1 MNEDM
6 YRENI
11 LDHYKKPHHRGKMR
25 GASCSG
31 HAINPFCGDDITF
44 YLKMRGKKV
53 EGASFDGAA
62 CAICT
67 ASASMLSDE
76 VQGKGAEKARA
87 IGKERVLELLGVS
100 PGPTRLKCALLPLKA
115 FKLALYSHLGKKMGE
130 KEKAEIGEA
139 DENGAEEAEEGSANG
154 KVSE

>member
-1 MNEDM
+1 MSEEL

-11 LDHYKKPHHRGKMR
+11 LDHYKKPHNRGKMK

-44 YLKMRGKKV
+44 YLKVKDGKV
-53 EGASFDGAA
+53 AGASFDGHA

-67 ASASMLSDE
+67 ASASMLTGE
-76 VQGKGAEKARA
+76 VKGKSVDGARA
-87 IGKERVLELLGVS
+87 IGKERVLSLLGVS

-115 FKLALYSHLGKKMGE
+115 LKLAVYSYLGKKMNEEEE
-130 KEKAEIGEA
+130 KEIS
-139 DENGAEEAEEGSANG
+139 EGS
-154 KVSE
+154 E

>member
-1 MNEDM
+1 MNESM

-11 LDHYKKPHHRGKMR
+11 LDHYKKPHHRGKLA

-44 YLKMRGKKV
+44 YLKIGGKHGV
-53 EGASFDGAA
+53 EIVEDASFDGHA

-67 ASASMLSDE
+67 AAASMLTDE
-76 VQGKGAEKARA
+76 VRGKSAENARA
-87 IGKERVLELLGVS
+87 ASKERVLALLGIS

-115 FKLALYSHLGKKMGE
+115 FKLALYSHLGKRMDESEE
-130 KEKAEIGEA
+130 KEIEEA
-139 DENGAEEAEEGSANG
+139 DEGGAGQATGQEAG
-154 KVSE
+154 K